1 MAENEGEAHRMFN
14 SSPLEVAELIREKI
28 EELKTERLKI
38 FEAAEEKSQSTSDY
52 DRAMALGYIK
62 VKNKKITQLDGEP
75 IGEVVQSNLPLI
87 VKGVC
92 WEECLYKERG
102 ENGYKAIL
110 SNIEAIKAELNGL
123 QSINRHLD
131 SLK

>member
-1 MAENEGEAHRMFN
+1 MPEPEEAHRMFN
-14 SSPLEVAELIREKI
+14 VNPLEVADLIRDKI
-28 EELKTERLKI
+28 TELKEERSKLL
-38 FEAAEEKSQSTSDY
+38 EASEEKSQSISDY
-52 DRAMALGYIK
+52 DRSLALAYLRIK
-62 VKNKKITQLDGEP
+62 NGKITHLDDEP
-75 IGEVVQSNLPLI
+75 IGPVVQSNLPMI
-87 VKGVC
+87 AKGVC
-92 WEECLYKERG
+92 WEACLYKERG